1 MKINIED
8 FKLINSLSKTN
19 FVSVEKLKKEEENY
33 SSRIFFNQL
42 LIFFCCISL
51 INFSLLI

>member
-42 LIFFCCISL
+42 LIFF
-51 INFSLLI
+51 FAA